1 MTDANTPATPAA
13 QAYAGAHAVAD
24 RRTGPGRRMS
34 PADRDLAARFD
45 QVQAIAHLER
55 QVAMLSKEVLKCKDV
70 CRGCAGFSGYSDH
83 D

>member
-1 MTDANTPATPAA
+1 MIDANTPATPAA
-13 QAYAGAHAVAD
+13 QTYAGAHPGAD

-34 PADRDLAARFD
+34 AADRDLAARFD

-55 QVAMLSKEVLKCKDV
+55 QVAMLTKEVLRCKDV

>member
-13 QAYAGAHAVAD
+13 QAYASAHLGAD
-24 RRTGPGRRMS
+24 RRTGPGRRLS
-34 PADRDLAARFD
+34 AADRDLAARFD